1 METGKDGQGTELFI
15 TGPSVLGIVINHLSK
30 QNIMSLTVKLHLIHL
45 LGTGKGALAED
56 KSWVPHTYIKWFTA
70 SCNSS
75 SKGSSGLV

>member
-45 LGTGKGALAED
+45 LGTGKGALWLSTFAALAED
-56 KSWVPHTYIKWFTA
+56 TSWVPHT
-70 SCNSS
+70 
-75 SKGSSGLV
+75 